1 MKLSKQDAA
10 LLVTLYE
17 TNEYEALVRMLEAR
31 KVDLAIAAL
40 GATDMN
46 ILSRQQG
53 RAAEI
58 DWILGQVHDLYKKG
72 NK

>member
-17 TNEYEALVRMLEAR
+17 TEEYGAIQRMLEAR
-31 KVDLAIAAL
+31 KIDLAVSAL
-40 GATDMN
+40 QATDYET
-46 ILSRQQG
+46 LCRVQG
-53 RAAEI
+53 RVSEI
-58 DWILGQVHDLYKKG
+58 DWLLIQVHDIYKKG

>member
-17 TNEYEALVRMLEAR
+17 TEEYSALTRLLEAR
-31 KVDLAIAAL
+31 KIDVSVMAIQ
-40 GATDMN
+40 ATDYET
-46 ILSRQQG
+46 LCRLQG
-53 RAAEI
+53 RVSEI
-58 DWILGQVHDLYKKG
+58 DWLLTQVHEVYKKG

>member
-17 TNEYEALVRMLEAR
+17 TEEYSAVTRMLEAR
-31 KVDLAIAAL
+31 KIDLAVLAL
-40 GATDMN
+40 QSTDYETLCR
-46 ILSRQQG
+46 IQG
-53 RAAEI
+53 RVSEI
-58 DWILGQVHDLYKKG
+58 DWLLTQVHDIYKKG

>member
-17 TNEYEALVRMLEAR
+17 TEEYSALMRFMEAR
-31 KVDLAIAAL
+31 MMDLAKGAL
-40 GATDMN
+40 QAVDYQT
-46 ILSRQQG
+46 LCRQQG
-53 RAAEI
+53 RVSELEWLIEEI
-58 DWILGQVHDLYKKG
+58 YKLYKKG